1 MIKNK
6 LIVRWI
12 IYIICLICGVI
23 LFIFLNNNLT
33 LSILLIIL
41 AIPLLSLFYLLI
53 MKLIIKFDVGFNS
66 EFDINDNKKITL
78 RINKRL
84 FLFFISYKIKYKNIN
99 IDGEDYIIEDD
110 VFLNFNK
117 QIDSNIEANLLG
129 KYEINVSEIR
139 IQDIFN
145 LFSFKI
151 EYCFRDSFL
160 VLTDYNKLLNS
171 YDDLNIENES
181 FKKVTSYQFNN
192 EYDELKKYNIGDPL
206 NLINWKVSLKNDD
219 MFIKVKTRGTNS
231 NLIVILDT
239 NSIDSNNYN
248 ENINKYLSIILNLL
262 SKEII
267 FDIGFY
273 SFKSNKFMEI
283 EAHDFNMIIKFIF
296 DNLLIQNN
304 NIDILSY
311 YKNNSSISKNIIFIS
326 TKRVYEPGVLV
337 I

>member
-6 LIVRWI
+6 LIIRWT
-12 IYIICLICGVI
+12 IYIICLICGAI

-33 LSILLIIL
+33 FSILLIL
-41 AIPLLSLFYLLI
+41 LTTPLLNLFYVLI

-66 EFDINDNKKITL
+66 EFDINDNKKIIM

-99 IDGEDYIIEDD
+99 MDVEDNIIEED

-117 QIDSNIEANLLG
+117 QIDSNIETNLLG
-129 KYEINVSEIR
+129 KYEINISEIR

-151 EYCFRDSFL
+151 KYCFNDSFL

-171 YDDLNIENES
+171 YDYLNIENES
-181 FKKVTSYQFNN
+181 FKKVISYQFNN

-239 NSIDSNNYN
+239 DSIDSNSYN

-273 SFKSNKFMEI
+273 SFKSDKFMEI
-283 EAHDFNMIIKFIF
+283 EAHDINMIIKFIF
-296 DNLLIQNN
+296 DNLLIKNN

-311 YKNNSSISKNIIFIS
+311 YKNNSSVNKNIIFIS
-326 TKRVYEPGVLV
+326 TKKVYEPGVLV

>member
-66 EFDINDNKKITL
+66 EFDINDNKKIIL
-78 RINKRL
+78 KINKRL
-84 FLFFISYKIKYKNIN
+84 FLFSISYKVKYKNIN
-99 IDGEDYIIEDD
+99 IDGKDNIVEEDI
-110 VFLNFNK
+110 FLNFNR
-117 QIDSNIEANLLG
+117 QIETNIEANLLG
-129 KYEINVSEIR
+129 KYEINISEIR

-151 EYCFRDSFL
+151 KYCFSDSFL
-160 VLTDYNKLLNS
+160 VLTDYNKLLNL

-181 FKKVTSYQFNN
+181 FKKVISYQFNN

-262 SKEII
+262 NKEII

-273 SFKSNKFMEI
+273 SFKSNKFIEI
-283 EAHDFNMIIKFIF
+283 EAYDFNMIIKFIF

-311 YKNNSSISKNIIFIS
+311 YKKNSSISKNIIFIS